1 MKTKLLFSS
10 LIILISVSSLTG
22 CKDNNLFNDSSNDIT
37 IYGNVIDR
45 TTGLPLYNVL
55 IQEKNKVGG
64 STVTGNDGNYEFTLP
79 LKGSSGGK
87 YYIVASKDKYSTSEY
102 ELNMS
107 QVDKNR
113 RVKVDF
119 QLTSES
125 IFYTGVVVDSK
136 NQPIVDAK
144 ISAKFY
150 YSGNDEYYNI
160 GTTSITTIDGSY
172 ILELPRP
179 HKHNN
184 LAEPAMDQWQFT
196 ITASKDGYANTEH
209 VLNQSADDMGR
220 IITLN
225 FIMKT
230 DQEQSAADNVIIFGT
245 VTDTNGQPIANAEIV
260 DWGDYNNDYSL
271 WVTLSTVQSDSKGSY
286 ELISP
291 IDYYSGC
298 GCYHSYVCK
307 AAGYKSVTKTLYT
320 SNSDKGKSYNF
331 NFVLTKN

>member
-1 MKTKLLFSS
+1 MKKSVFYFAALLAVVCLFSN
-10 LIILISVSSLTG
+10 
-22 CKDNNLFNDSSNDIT
+22 CKKNEDVEMDNTIT
-37 IYGNVIDR
+37 VYGNVIDR

-55 IQEKNKVGG
+55 IQEKNQVGG

-79 LKGSSGGK
+79 LNGSSSGN

-102 ELNMS
+102 ELKMS

-136 NQPIVDAK
+136 NQPIVDAM
-144 ISAKFY
+144 ISAR
-150 YSGNDEYYNI
+150 YSYSRGPYDI
-160 GTTSITTIDGSY
+160 GTTAITTIDGSY
-172 ILELPRP
+172 MLELPRP
-179 HKHNN
+179 HEYNN
-184 LAEPAMDQWQFT
+184 LSEPALNQWQFT
-196 ITASKDGYANTEH
+196 ITASKDGYANTQH
-209 VLNQSADDMGR
+209 VLNQSADDMGK

-230 DQEQSAADNVIIFGT
+230 DQEQLAANSVTIFGT
-245 VTDTNGQPIANAEIV
+245 VTNTTGQPIANAEIV
-260 DWGDYNNDYSL
+260 DYVDRNGYNLYN
-271 WVTLSTVQSDSKGSY
+271 TLSTVQTDSKGSY

-291 IDYYSGC
+291 TDKIFSGSYYR
-298 GCYHSYVCK
+298 YHSYVCR
-307 AAGYKSVTKTLYT
+307 AVGYKSVTKTLYT
-320 SNSDKGKSYNF
+320 SDSDKGKSYNF

>member
-10 LIILISVSSLTG
+10 LIILISVSSLTV
-22 CKDNNLFNDSSNDIT
+22 CRDNNPSNDPSNDIT

-55 IQEKNKVGG
+55 IQEKNKFGG

-79 LKGSSGGK
+79 LNGSSSGN

-107 QVDKNR
+107 RVDKNR

-144 ISAKFY
+144 ISATFD
-150 YSGNDEYYNI
+150 GQYNI
-160 GTTSITTIDGSY
+160 GTTAITTIDGSY
-172 ILELPRP
+172 MLELPRP
-179 HKHNN
+179 HYHNMRSEYALN
-184 LAEPAMDQWQFT
+184 QWQFT
-196 ITASKDGYANTEH
+196 ITASKDGYADTEH
-209 VLNQSADDMGR
+209 TLNKSADDMGK

-230 DQEQSAADNVIIFGT
+230 DQEQLASNSVTIFGT

-286 ELISP
+286 KLISP
-291 IDYYSGC
+291 IDYYSGS

-320 SNSDKGKSYNF
+320 SDSDKGKSYNF
-331 NFVLTKN
+331 HFVLTKN

>member
-150 YSGNDEYYNI
+150 YSGNDYNI

-230 DQEQSAADNVIIFGT
+230 DQEQLASNSVTIFGT

-271 WVTLSTVQSDSKGSY
+271 YRTLSTVQTDSKGLY

-291 IDYYSGC
+291 IDYYSGG

-320 SNSDKGKSYNF
+320 SDNDKGKSYNF

>member
-1 MKTKLLFSS
+1 MKKSVIYFITLLAVVCLFSN
-10 LIILISVSSLTG
+10 
-22 CKDNNLFNDSSNDIT
+22 CKKNEDVEMDNTIT
-37 IYGNVIDR
+37 VYGNVIDR

-79 LKGSSGGK
+79 LNGSSSGK
-87 YYIVASKDKYSTSEY
+87 YYIVASKDKYSASEY

-144 ISAKFY
+144 ISATFID
-150 YSGNDEYYNI
+150 GNSYNI
-160 GTTSITTIDGSY
+160 GTTAITTIDGSY
-172 ILELPRP
+172 TLELPRP
-179 HKHNN
+179 HAYNILSNHA
-184 LAEPAMDQWQFT
+184 LDQWQFR
-196 ITASKDGYANTEH
+196 ITASKDGYANTQH
-209 VLNQSADDMGR
+209 VLNQSADDMGK

-230 DQEQSAADNVIIFGT
+230 DQEQLAANSVTIFGT
-245 VTDTNGQPIANAEIV
+245 VTNTTGQPIANAEIV
-260 DWGDYNNDYSL
+260 DYVDDNGYNLYN
-271 WVTLSTVQSDSKGSY
+271 TLSTVQTDSKGSY

-291 IDYYSGC
+291 TDYKPYSSYC
-298 GCYHSYVCK
+298 RYHSYFCT
-307 AAGYKSVTKTLYT
+307 AAGYKSVKKTLYT
-320 SNSDKGKSYNF
+320 SDSDKGKSYNF

>member
-1 MKTKLLFSS
+1 MKKSVTYFVVLLAVVCLFSN
-10 LIILISVSSLTG
+10 
-22 CKDNNLFNDSSNDIT
+22 CKKNEDVEMDNTIT
-37 IYGNVIDR
+37 VYGNVIDR

-79 LKGSSGGK
+79 LNGSSSGN

-144 ISAKFY
+144 ISATFKWG
-150 YSGNDEYYNI
+150 SNNIYNI
-160 GTTSITTIDGSY
+160 GTTAITTIDGSY
-172 ILELPRP
+172 TLELPRP
-179 HKHNN
+179 HEYNESSRKA
-184 LAEPAMDQWQFT
+184 LDQWPFT
-196 ITASKDGYANTEH
+196 ITASKDGYANTQH
-209 VLNQSADDMGR
+209 VLNQSADDMGK

-230 DQEQSAADNVIIFGT
+230 DQEQLDANSVTIFGT
-245 VTDTNGQPIANAEIV
+245 VTNTTGQPIANAEIV
-260 DWGDYNNDYSL
+260 DYVDYDGYSL
-271 WVTLSTVQSDSKGSY
+271 YYTLSTVQTDSKGSY

-291 IDYYSGC
+291 TDGKPNSSYYYR
-298 GCYHSYVCK
+298 YHSYVCR
-307 AAGYKSVTKTLYT
+307 AEGYKSVTKTLYT
-320 SNSDKGKSYNF
+320 SDIDKGKSYNF